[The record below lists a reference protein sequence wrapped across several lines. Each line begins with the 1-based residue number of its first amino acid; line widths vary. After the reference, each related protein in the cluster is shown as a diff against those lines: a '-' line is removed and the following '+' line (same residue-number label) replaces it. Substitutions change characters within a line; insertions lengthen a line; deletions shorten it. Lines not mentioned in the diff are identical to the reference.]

1 MENYSNIKI
10 NLQKLFPKVQHFIND
25 SLFQIHGN
33 PSTTRIASD
42 QHPNQHDAASPE
54 PKFGQ
59 RAAKDTGGN
68 LIISLAKADVS
79 FKLIVRQKLNQIPTV
94 NLKLTLSKLSRRR

>member
-1 MENYSNIKI
+1 MIRSRI
-10 NLQKLFPKVQHFIND
+10 
-25 SLFQIHGN
+25 FQIHGN

-68 LIISLAKADVS
+68 LIISLETADVS
-79 FKLIVRQKLNQIPTV
+79 FKLIVQQRLNQIPKTA
-94 NLKLTLSKLSRRR
+94 NLKATLPKLLLSR